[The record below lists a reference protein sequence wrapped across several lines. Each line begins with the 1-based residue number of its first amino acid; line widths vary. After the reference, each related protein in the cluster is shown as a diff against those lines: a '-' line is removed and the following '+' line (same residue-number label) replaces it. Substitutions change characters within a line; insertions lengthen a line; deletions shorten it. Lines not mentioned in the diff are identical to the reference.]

1 MTTSYAFDYP
11 RPMSVPQPT
20 APALVSSD
28 HVHELIRDL
37 RDAYADAKSARVR
50 SEVFRRANAD
60 LLEHLAVEV
69 RGTLHL
75 PGGPAV
81 VLSTGAVRQ
90 FVTRVIETPDGI
102 EYAHEW
108 VDVAPIPG
116 TPAAIVAAAEIEAA
130 TVGGLD

>member
-1 MTTSYAFDYP
+1 MHAIAHTLDYP
-11 RPMSVPQPT
+11 RPMSMPQPVS
-20 APALVSSD
+20 PKLVPVD
-28 HVHELIRDL
+28 HVHDLIGDL
-37 RDAYADAKSARVR
+37 RRAYADAKSARVR

-102 EYAHEW
+102 EYASEW
-108 VDVAPIPG
+108 IDVAPIPG
-116 TPAAIVAAAEIEAA
+116 TPAAIVAAAEIEAGEVIA
-130 TVGGLD
+130 

>member
-11 RPMSVPQPT
+11 RPMSVPQPP

-28 HVHELIRDL
+28 HVHSLIGDL
-37 RDAYADAKSARVR
+37 RSALADRKSAYVR
-50 SEVFRRANAD
+50 ADVFRRANAD

-102 EYAHEW
+102 EYASEW
-108 VDVAPIPG
+108 IDVAPIPG
-116 TPAAIVAAAEIEAA
+116 TPAAIVAAAEIEAGEVIA
-130 TVGGLD
+130 